1 MNLVQQVEKKNTH
14 LRASLLVTQQLNA
27 DLLAALRAIAQADA
41 LDAAQGIACAAI
53 AIAAIKETDPLRN
66 ARQP

>member
-1 MNLVQQVEKKNTH
+1 MSLLRRAEQKNTH
-14 LRASLLVTQQLNA
+14 LSASLLVTQQLNA

-53 AIAAIKETDPLRN
+53 AIAVIKEH
-66 ARQP
+66 QP